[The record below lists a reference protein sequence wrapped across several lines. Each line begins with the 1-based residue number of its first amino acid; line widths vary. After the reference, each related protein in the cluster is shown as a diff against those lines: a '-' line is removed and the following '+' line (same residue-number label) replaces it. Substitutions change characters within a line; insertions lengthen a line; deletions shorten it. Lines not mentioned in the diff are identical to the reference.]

1 MCIIS
6 CIQIEKKAPKAPLP
20 PLLLLKTLR
29 AKTFS
34 FSTCVYRTV
43 LPPCQRGKM
52 RQFYKFSTL
61 TFNGMLRAFRPVKL
75 LKRKLLCNTRTGD
88 FRRRRTRKVAP
99 TCFFS

>member
-1 MCIIS
+1 MV
-6 CIQIEKKAPKAPLP
+6 A
-20 PLLLLKTLR
+20 LLKTLR
-29 AKTFS
+29 GKTFS
-34 FSTCVYRTV
+34 FSTCVYSVVYCRA
-43 LPPCQRGKM
+43 KM